1 MRSRSRSKVRRL
13 LLLAFGAWLVIG
25 LAQANRPDIQVTTP
39 LSVDP
44 PAVEQGDPV
53 EITATVA
60 NIAAVAVDE
69 SFDVVFRIRADG
81 EERILGADEL
91 SCLTFPSELD
101 PSRCTVPGLAAVGQ
115 DGDRFDI
122 KAGLDTSLLGSGQFT
137 IIAEADPED
146 KIAEANEAN
155 NTAEGLLL
163 VRPRRP
169 NLTVLATF
177 TLSPERPRQGDLITV
192 EFTVEN
198 DRPADINVPFRI
210 GFALRNRSLGEI
222 EFRELLPPAL
232 SCPELKGFREACT
245 LPGLEANSRVRIRAQ
260 IVTLLLEPGEY
271 QLRITVDPDEA
282 VANEADR
289 TDNILTIDFALG
301 LPPLNLSFIAGR
313 LEGPPRPGGPAAFTF
328 TLLNQ
333 GFAAVTGVELGLTLL
348 RPGTA
353 EALDPR
359 DLPGFACGPRRDF
372 EPDRD
377 QCAPT
382 AIEPGL
388 KLGPNEALEVLVRFS
403 TETLEPGGYELRA
416 KVDPQG
422 KIDETDEEDNTLT
435 LAFVVPEPGEIP
447 QPPQAAA
454 ELHPIGITFT
464 PGSPILK
471 GEKVLVSALINNSG
485 TRDAE
490 QFRVEFFA
498 RREDQQGQSFELFGT
513 QTINGLRLG
522 TTIEAKSVLDTAGLE
537 PGLYAIKVVVNPLGQ
552 SELDP
557 ANNALIAFITIIEAE
572 EGSQ

>member
-1 MRSRSRSKVRRL
+1 VS
-13 LLLAFGAWLVIG
+13 
-25 LAQANRPDIQVTTP
+25 RPDIQVTTP
-39 LSVDP
+39 LSVNP
-44 PAVEQGDPV
+44 PAVEQGDAV

-60 NIAAVAVDE
+60 NIAAVAIDE
-69 SFDVVFRIRADG
+69 NFDVVFRIRTDG

-122 KAGLDTSLLGSGQFT
+122 KAELDTSLLGSGQFT
-137 IIAEADPED
+137 VIAEADPED
-146 KIAEANEAN
+146 RIAEANEAN

-177 TLSPERPRQGDLITV
+177 TLSPARPRQGDLITV

-232 SCPELKGFREACT
+232 SCPELKGFQEECT

-271 QLRITVDPDEA
+271 QLRITVDPDGA
-282 VANEADR
+282 VANEADK
-289 TDNILTIDFALG
+289 TDNVLTIDFALG
-301 LPPLNLSFIAGR
+301 LPPLNLTFTSGR
-313 LEGPPRPGGPAAFTF
+313 LEESPREGGPAAFSL
-328 TLLNQ
+328 TLLNE
-333 GFAAVTGVELGLTLL
+333 GFSTAAGVELGLTLT
-348 RPGTA
+348 RAGKA
-353 EALDPR
+353 EAIDPR
-359 DLPGFACGPRRDF
+359 ELPGFACGPRRDF

-377 QCAPT
+377 KCAPSAT
-382 AIEPGL
+382 EPGL
-388 KLGPNEALEVLVRFS
+388 KLGPNEALEILVRFS
-403 TETLEPGGYELRA
+403 TETLEPDSYKLHA
-416 KVDPQG
+416 TVDPQG
-422 KIDETDEEDNTLT
+422 KIEETDEEDNTLVLT
-435 LAFVVPEPGEIP
+435 FVVPGPGEE
-447 QPPQAAA
+447 PPQFAA

-464 PGSPILK
+464 PSSPVPR
-471 GEKVLVSALINNSG
+471 GEKVFVSATIRNSG

-490 QFRVEFFA
+490 QFQVEFFF
-498 RREDQQGQSFELFGT
+498 RREGQEEGFQLFGT
-513 QTINGLRLG
+513 QTLSGLRLG
-522 TTIEAKSVLDTAGLE
+522 RTIEAKSILDTAGLE

-552 SELDP
+552 AELDP
-557 ANNALIAFITIIEAE
+557 ANNALIAFITITEP
-572 EGSQ
+572 SK